1 MLHVQS
7 STYDVPEE
15 KTDRTITKRR
25 LWSKTLEDMCDEEL
39 MLPKA
44 TVVKAIKER
53 VPSDMRVGSE
63 TSDMVLECCNSLIH
77 ILSSTA
83 NEVSEKQKRTT
94 ILPEDVLQAVEDLGF
109 TSYAPALK
117 AALDAYKSEKKEAKS
132 LKSKKAATMSGMSQ
146 EELIEMQQK
155 LFQQA
160 REKQQQHA
168 PHTVD

>member
-1 MLHVQS
+1 MV
-7 STYDVPEE
+7 D
-15 KTDRTITKRR
+15 D
-25 LWSKTLEDMCDEEL
+25 EL

-53 VPSDMRVGSE
+53 VPADMKLGSE
-63 TSDMVLECCNSLIH
+63 TSDMVLECCNRLIH

-83 NEVSEKQKRTT
+83 NESSEKHKRTT
-94 ILPEDVLQAVEDLGF
+94 ILPEDVLHAVQELGF
-109 TSYAPALK
+109 ESFVPALE

-132 LKSKKAATMSGMSQ
+132 LKNKKAATLNGLSQ

-160 REKQQQHA
+160 RDKQQHMG
-168 PHTVD
+168 